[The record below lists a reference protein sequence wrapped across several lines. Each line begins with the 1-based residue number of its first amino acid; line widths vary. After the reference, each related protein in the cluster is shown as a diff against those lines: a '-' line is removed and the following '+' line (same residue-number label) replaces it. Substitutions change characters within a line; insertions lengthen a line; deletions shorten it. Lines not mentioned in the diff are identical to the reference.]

1 MKQNQ
6 ENTTSRLVMASM
18 LAALVCIATMII
30 KIPSPLKG
38 YINLGDCIVLLCGWL
53 LSPGYGF
60 LAAGIGSGLADF
72 FSGYLTYVPA
82 TFFIKGLMAVIAFY
96 VFQLLHKKSGAF
108 AARIFAGILAEL
120 FMILGYYIFEGF
132 LYGFAPSIVN
142 IPPNGVQGIA
152 GIILSLIL
160 IKILEKVIAK

>member
-1 MKQNQ
+1 
-6 ENTTSRLVMASM
+6 
-18 LAALVCIATMII
+18 
-30 KIPSPLKG
+30 
-38 YINLGDCIVLLCGWL
+38 
-53 LSPGYGF
+53 
-60 LAAGIGSGLADF
+60 
-72 FSGYLTYVPA
+72 
-82 TFFIKGLMAVIAFY
+82 MAVIAFY
-96 VFQLLHKKSGAF
+96 VFQSLHKKSGAF